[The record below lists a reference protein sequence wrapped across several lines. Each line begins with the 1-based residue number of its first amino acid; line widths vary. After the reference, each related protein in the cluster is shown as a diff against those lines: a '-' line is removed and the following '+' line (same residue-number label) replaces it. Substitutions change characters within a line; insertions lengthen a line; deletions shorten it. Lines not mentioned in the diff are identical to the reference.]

1 MILYQTV
8 EDRNNP
14 DEIEA
19 NAPFCCKRENSW
31 LGDGYYFWDTLIENA
46 HWWGEKSYPSQGYV
60 IVEFSCDWCRE
71 KCFDLLGNMEHVKYF
86 KEIVE
91 FLKEKRKI
99 TKDTTVKWVIEF
111 LKKKTDFADRYEA
124 IRIYGHF
131 SKSKETTEKMLF
143 GKSSKSNQYFELTPA
158 VQICLFRKTSLNLSK
173 GKIVY
178 PITYIS
184 EYVL

>member
-46 HWWGEKSYPSQGYV
+46 HWWGDKSYPSQGYV
-60 IVEFSCDWCRE
+60 IVEFNCDWSAE
-71 KCFDLLGNMEHVKYF
+71 KCFDLHGNMEHVKYF
-86 KEIVE
+86 NEIVE
-91 FLKEKRKI
+91 FLREKRQI
-99 TKDTTVKWVIEF
+99 TQDTTVKWVIEF
-111 LKKKTDFADRYEA
+111 LKRTTDFEHKYEA
-124 IRIYGHF
+124 IRIYGHY
-131 SKSKETTEKMLF
+131 SKSRETTKKILF
-143 GKSSKSNQYFELTPA
+143 SKSSKSNHYFELTPA
-158 VQICLFRKTSLNLSK
+158 VQICLFRKTSLHLST

-178 PITYIS
+178 PIAYAS
-184 EYVL
+184 EYVI